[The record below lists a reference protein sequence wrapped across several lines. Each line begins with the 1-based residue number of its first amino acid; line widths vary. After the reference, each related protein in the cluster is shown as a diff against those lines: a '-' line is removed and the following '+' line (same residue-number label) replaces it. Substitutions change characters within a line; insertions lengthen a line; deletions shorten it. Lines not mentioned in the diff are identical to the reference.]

1 MRQFT
6 LHNLKALLH
15 IQKQT
20 LLDYVTLINKS
31 IFLTVNITKVEM
43 KYHYFLLLLYLW
55 FLYCFWLQ
63 SFFTTLTINHLRL

>member
-63 SFFTTLTINHLRL
+63 CFFTTLTTNHLRL